1 MMVAAMVIVMVTV
14 IGGAV
19 NVVGTQES
27 APLSRVAMEKSICV
41 TRGMIHSRR

>member
-1 MMVAAMVIVMVTV
+1 MMMAAMVMVIVIV

-27 APLSRVAMEKSICV
+27 APL
-41 TRGMIHSRR
+41 

>member
-1 MMVAAMVIVMVTV
+1 MPMMMAAMVVVIV

-27 APLSRVAMEKSICV
+27 APA
-41 TRGMIHSRR
+41 

>member
-1 MMVAAMVIVMVTV
+1 MMMAAMMIAAMVMV

-27 APLSRVAMEKSICV
+27 APV
-41 TRGMIHSRR
+41 

>member
-1 MMVAAMVIVMVTV
+1 MMMATVMAAVMAVIV

-27 APLSRVAMEKSICV
+27 APL
-41 TRGMIHSRR
+41 

>member
-1 MMVAAMVIVMVTV
+1 MMMAAMVIVAVIV

-27 APLSRVAMEKSICV
+27 APL
-41 TRGMIHSRR
+41 

>member
-1 MMVAAMVIVMVTV
+1 MMMAAMVMVIVIV

-27 APLSRVAMEKSICV
+27 APV
-41 TRGMIHSRR
+41 